1 MIDKLKDALG
11 YISEKHIAEAAA
23 VKKHRKP
30 YWLGAVAAVLAV
42 ILVVNVILPLS
53 VEVKAVSTARYPA
66 TQESFQGLAR
76 QEQMAAARAALR
88 DYFTDSLRLTLSD
101 SGSENQVYSPLNL
114 YMALAVTAEL
124 CDGDSRAQIL
134 DMANADSVQSL
145 REQATQI
152 WHATYNNDSNSKCLL
167 ANSLWLDKELN
178 YDQATMDALAT
189 LYYTSV
195 YSSDLGSDASNQ
207 AIRDWLNEQTGG
219 LLEEQVQNAGIQ
231 EAPGTFP
238 VFGLYSTVYFRSK
251 WSQQFAPDLSRRAIF
266 HSATGDKNELFMNK
280 KKTASFYHWGED
292 FGAVTE
298 PLNNG
303 CAMWFILPD
312 EDKTVDDVL
321 ASGEYLDMILNSNAY
336 WESGYHVKKML
347 VNLSVPKF
355 DITATG
361 DLKEAAQKLG
371 VTDIFDA
378 QTADFSTA
386 VTGEHPVWIS
396 GINQATRVAIDEE
409 GVTAASYVE
418 MVAPGAAEP
427 PTEIIDF
434 ILDRPFLFV
443 ITNRYAIPVFAGVVN
458 DP

>member
-1 MIDKLKDALG
+1 M
-11 YISEKHIAEAAA
+11 
-23 VKKHRKP
+23 
-30 YWLGAVAAVLAV
+30 
-42 ILVVNVILPLS
+42 
-53 VEVKAVSTARYPA
+53 
-66 TQESFQGLAR
+66 
-76 QEQMAAARAALR
+76 
-88 DYFTDSLRLTLSD
+88 
-101 SGSENQVYSPLNL
+101 
-114 YMALAVTAEL
+114 
-124 CDGDSRAQIL
+124 
-134 DMANADSVQSL
+134 
-145 REQATQI
+145 
-152 WHATYNNDSNSKCLL
+152 
-167 ANSLWLDKELN
+167 
-178 YDQATMDALAT
+178 
-189 LYYTSV
+189 
-195 YSSDLGSDASNQ
+195 
-207 AIRDWLNEQTGG
+207 
-219 LLEEQVQNAGIQ
+219 EEQVQNAGIQ
-231 EAPGTFP
+231 ETPGTFP
-238 VFGLYSTVYFRSK
+238 VFGLYSTVYFRTK

-280 KKTASFYHWGED
+280 KKTTSSYHWGED

-321 ASGEYLDMILNSNAY
+321 VSGEYLDMILNSDAY